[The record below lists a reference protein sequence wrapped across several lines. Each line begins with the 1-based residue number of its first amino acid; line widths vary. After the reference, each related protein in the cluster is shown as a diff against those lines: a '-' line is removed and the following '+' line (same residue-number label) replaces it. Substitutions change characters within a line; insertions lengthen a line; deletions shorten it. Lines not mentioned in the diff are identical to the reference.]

1 MKKSILYLVLLTLGS
16 ISTAFGQLEGKRFIS
31 GSAGVGFN
39 NRNPV
44 NNRAEHSYSYNL
56 NIGLGKFKTATKTG
70 EWTIISSLGGGKNY
84 LDVPPRSIVR
94 KGIGSFAIGGGYS
107 WNYYKHFSDKFG
119 IYGGPGLTMRYAYV
133 KQTDSQGENVY
144 EQKSNEVTVAFQL
157 AAGAYYAL
165 NERWWLTGSL
175 GFSNPAFVSYVFGK
189 AESLT
194 SDTES
199 KNSGFHYQF
208 SPAFNF
214 PSVGLGLRYFFKD

>member
-16 ISTAFGQLEGKRFIS
+16 VSTAFAQLEGKRFIS
-31 GSAGVGFN
+31 GSAGLGFN

-44 NNRAEHSYSYNL
+44 NNRSEHGYSYNF

-70 EWTIISSLGGGKNY
+70 EWTILSSLGGGKNY
-84 LDVPPRSIVR
+84 LDIPTQSIIR
-94 KGIGSFAIGGGYS
+94 KGIGSFAIGGGYT

-119 IYGGPGLTMRYAYV
+119 VFGGPGLTLRYAYS
-133 KQTDSQGENVY
+133 KITDSSGENIY
-144 EQKSNEVTVAFQL
+144 EQKSNEVAVSFQL

-165 NERWWLTGSL
+165 NERWWLIGSL
-175 GFSNPAFVSYVFGK
+175 AFSNPATVSYVFGK

-194 SDTES
+194 SDAES
-199 KNSGFHYQF
+199 KNSGFHYKF
-208 SPAFNF
+208 SPSLNF